1 MVATETPTR
10 NDISFTGAGGITLRG
25 DAWGNPEA
33 RPVLMLHGGGQTRH
47 SWSGTAKALAIEGW
61 YAVSID
67 LRGHGDSDWSPDG
80 VYGFQPFVD
89 DTTAVA
95 SSFREPPVL
104 VGASLG
110 GISAL
115 MAEAES
121 ESTLAAGIVLVDVT
135 PRLEKGG
142 VERIMNFMNLKPEGF
157 ESLEEAAD
165 AIASY
170 RQHRTRPKDIFGL
183 AKNLRKGEDGRYHWH
198 WDPAFIRGDKSVNHS
213 SINQPELM
221 LAAARKLEVPVLLV
235 RGRES
240 DVVSE
245 AGASEFTEAVPHA
258 KFADVSGAGH
268 MVAGDRNDAF
278 SEAVIDFLRSS
289 SFVG

>member
-1 MVATETPTR
+1 
-10 NDISFTGAGGITLRG
+10 
-25 DAWGNPEA
+25 
-33 RPVLMLHGGGQTRH
+33 
-47 SWSGTAKALAIEGW
+47 
-61 YAVSID
+61 
-67 LRGHGDSDWSPDG
+67 
-80 VYGFQPFVD
+80 
-89 DTTAVA
+89 
-95 SSFREPPVL
+95 
-104 VGASLG
+104 
-110 GISAL
+110 

-157 ESLEEAAD
+157 ESLEDAAD

-170 RQHRTRPKDIFGL
+170 RQHRTRPKDLSGL

-198 WDPAFIRGDKSVNHS
+198 WDPAFIRGDKSVSHNAV
-213 SINQPELM
+213 NQPEL
-221 LAAARKLEVPVLLV
+221 LLKAARKLDVPVLLV

-245 AGASEFTEAVPHA
+245 AGADEFTEAVPHA

-268 MVAGDRNDAF
+268 MVAGDRNDA
-278 SEAVIDFLRSS
+278 VTTTVVDFIRKVDAADSD
-289 SFVG
+289 

>member
-1 MVATETPTR
+1 MTVATETPSR
-10 NDISFTGAGGITLRG
+10 MDVSFTGADGITLRG
-25 DAWGNPEA
+25 DAWGRPED

-47 SWSGTAKALAIEGW
+47 SWAGTAQTLAVEGW

-67 LRGHGDSDWSPDG
+67 LRGHGESDWSPDG
-80 VYGFQPFVD
+80 VYGFRPFAD
-89 DTTAVA
+89 DTVAVA

-115 MAEAES
+115 IAEGES
-121 ESTLAAGIVLVDVT
+121 DSSVAAGIVLVDVT
-135 PRLEKGG
+135 PRLERVG

-157 ESLEEAAD
+157 ETLEEAAD
-165 AIASY
+165 AIAVY
-170 RQHRTRPKDIFGL
+170 RRHRSRPKDVSGL
-183 AKNLRKGEDGRYHWH
+183 AKNLRKGDDGRYHWH
-198 WDPAFIRGDKSVNHS
+198 WDPAFIRGSKGLTHSVVEEPN
-213 SINQPELM
+213 LL

-245 AGASEFTEAVPHA
+245 TGANEFTEAVPHA

-278 SEAVIDFLRSS
+278 SGAVIDFLREAY
-289 SFVG
+289 

>member
-1 MVATETPTR
+1 MSMVPAELGAALVEAARHPLALLTSHAAPLQSVIT
-10 NDISFTGAGGITLRG
+10 SFALGREVS
-25 DAWGNPEA
+25 EA
-33 RPVLMLHGGGQTRH
+33 N
-47 SWSGTAKALAIEGW
+47 
-61 YAVSID
+61 
-67 LRGHGDSDWSPDG
+67 
-80 VYGFQPFVD
+80 
-89 DTTAVA
+89 
-95 SSFREPPVL
+95 
-104 VGASLG
+104 
-110 GISAL
+110 L
-115 MAEAES
+115 MAAVGGADTMHS
-121 ESTLAAGIVLVDVT
+121 RAGIV
-135 PRLEKGG
+135 
-142 VERIMNFMNLKPEGF
+142 ERIQGRAGQDIAVLHLHGIALYNFEFPGLAYSTRMLALTMKQLAADNTIGGILLNVNSPGG
-157 ESLEEAAD
+157 SVVGVEEAAD

-170 RQHRTRPKDIFGL
+170 RQYRTRPKDISGL

-245 AGASEFTEAVPHA
+245 AGANEFTEAVPHA

-278 SEAVIDFLRSS
+278 SEAVIDFLRESY
-289 SFVG
+289 

>member
-1 MVATETPTR
+1 
-10 NDISFTGAGGITLRG
+10 
-25 DAWGNPEA
+25 
-33 RPVLMLHGGGQTRH
+33 MLHGGGQTRH

-67 LRGHGDSDWSPDG
+67 LRGHGESDWSPDG
-80 VYGFQPFVD
+80 VYGFQPFVN

-95 SSFREPPVL
+95 ASFREPPVL

-121 ESTLAAGIVLVDVT
+121 KTALAAGIVLVDVT

-165 AIASY
+165 VIASY
-170 RQHRTRPKDIFGL
+170 RQHRTRPKDVSGL

-245 AGASEFTEAVPHA
+245 TGANEFTEAVPHA

-278 SEAVIDFLRSS
+278 SEAVIDFLRESY
-289 SFVG
+289 